1 MSIVYFV
8 KSAGSSLLKAGLD
21 LASSF
26 GIKNK
31 DYSNAI
37 LTNSVSGIMLFILSL
52 LFILL
57 VVTIVA
63 YIIKIVRENRVNCIF
78 MNLPLAVSTLMAITA
93 FYLNFVIKSSA
104 KGLGYFF
111 CFLLLVESGFLI
123 FFTIKSMVS
132 NRLMVIQPHNIK
144 KL

>member
-1 MSIVYFV
+1 M
-8 KSAGSSLLKAGLD
+8 KAGLD

-63 YIIKIVRENRVNCIF
+63 YIIKIVR
-78 MNLPLAVSTLMAITA
+78 
-93 FYLNFVIKSSA
+93 K
-104 KGLGYFF
+104 
-111 CFLLLVESGFLI
+111 
-123 FFTIKSMVS
+123 
-132 NRLMVIQPHNIK
+132 
-144 KL
+144 